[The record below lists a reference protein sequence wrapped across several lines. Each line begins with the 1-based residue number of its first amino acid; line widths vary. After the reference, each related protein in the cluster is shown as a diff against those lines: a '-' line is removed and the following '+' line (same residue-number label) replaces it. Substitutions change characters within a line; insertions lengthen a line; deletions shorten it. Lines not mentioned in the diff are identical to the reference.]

1 MDERPDRFED
11 PELPDRLRSWFDHEV
26 QQANVDL
33 HRSTLRAVHS
43 RSIRSRTVGGSLT
56 LLAVIAILITAGTS
70 RLPFISPGG
79 EPSHQP
85 SVGVSDTAPPTI
97 VPTNP
102 LPGPTAVTA
111 VVGTRYADGIPS
123 ILDGAPVLR
132 PSAVG
137 TSAPGDDS
145 SFLLGGWAFDFG
157 AITIAC
163 PAMVGAPAPYGPR
176 CGTPFLAEAPT
187 YGDSQHVQ
195 VDRWTSAIP
204 PGPVVLRVH
213 RHDQRSETCAPEARD
228 RCESMAVIE
237 AAVWTGDDVTAAAP
251 ISAVQAVNR
260 LASADP
266 SFGSADLST
275 LGAQLTDLRY
285 NCITPFPTLAW
296 LVAGSGIE
304 TLLVFPSVAGREAV
318 DQDFTASGWVGR
330 TRDGAIRCSF
340 TTDAVF
346 SNTWV
351 SGENVMVAIQTDS
364 RGPTSPQAALIEAV
378 RAALHA
384 P

>member
-11 PELPDRLRSWFDHEV
+11 PDLPDRLRSWFDHEV

-43 RSIRSRTVGGSLT
+43 RSLRSRTVGGSLT
-56 LLAVIAILITAGTS
+56 LLAVIAILITAGSS
-70 RLPFISPGG
+70 RIPFISPGG
-79 EPSHQP
+79 EPSDHP
-85 SVGVSDTAPPTI
+85 PVGAFDTAPPTI
-97 VPTNP
+97 VPTNQP
-102 LPGPTAVTA
+102 PGPTAVSA

-163 PAMVGAPAPYGPR
+163 PAIVGAPATYGPR

-187 YGDSQHVQ
+187 YGDSERVQ
-195 VDRWTSAIP
+195 VDGWTSAIP

-228 RCESMAVIE
+228 GCESMAVIE

-260 LASADP
+260 LTSADP
-266 SFGSADLST
+266 SFGNADLST
-275 LGAQLTDLRY
+275 LRTQLTELRY
-285 NCITPFPTLAW
+285 NCIPPFPTLAW
-296 LVAGSGIE
+296 WVAGSGIA
-304 TLLVFPSVAGREAV
+304 TLLVFPSVAAREAV

-330 TRDGAIRCSF
+330 TRDGAITCSV
-340 TTDAVF
+340 TTDGVF

-351 SGENVMVAIQTDS
+351 SGENVMVAILIEP
-364 RGPTSPQAALIEAV
+364 RGPTSVQAALIEAV
-378 RAALHA
+378 RAALNA